1 VENSKL
7 VISKGMKGATG
18 NIYCGLLEFEEMAFV
33 LHFLRPGELFGD
45 IGANVGV
52 YTILATKNAGARV
65 IAVEP
70 GPEAFQRLQQNVEMN
85 NVEDLAELLN
95 LGASSKEGKLPFTQN
110 LDAVNHVPVE
120 HELNNQSEFTEISV
134 KPLDKIFEDESPIL
148 LKIDVEGYEYDVLKG
163 ASELLASDRLLAIII
178 ELNNSGMRYGHKDN
192 DVHEMLKKMGFLPY
206 HYEPFSR
213 KLKRL
218 DNPGNFNTL
227 YLRQFEFIKSR
238 LDSSRKFNV
247 IGKTF

>member
-1 VENSKL
+1 MENSRL
-7 VISKGMKGATG
+7 IISKGMKGATG

-33 LHFLRPGELFGD
+33 LHFLRPGDLFGD

-52 YTILATKNAGARV
+52 YSILATKNAGARV

-70 GPEAFQRLQQNVEMN
+70 GLEAFQRLQQNVEMN
-85 NVEDLAELLN
+85 NVEDLAVLLN

-110 LDAVNHVPVE
+110 LDVVNHVPVD
-120 HELNNQSEFTEISV
+120 HELNQSQFTEISV
-134 KPLDKIFEDESPIL
+134 KPLDKIFEDEYPIL

-178 ELNNSGMRYGHKDN
+178 ELNNSGMRYGRKDK
-192 DVHEMLKKMGFLPY
+192 DVHEMLKNMGFLPY
-206 HYEPFSR
+206 RYEPFSR

-218 DNPGNFNTL
+218 ESPGNFNTL
-227 YLRQFEFIKSR
+227 YLRQFDFIKSR
-238 LDSSRKFNV
+238 LDSSRKFKV